1 MITNIGLKAK
11 ILLSFVGLIFLS
23 SLTTILAVIIATNSS
38 VETQARDKLIVGQ
51 NVFEQ
56 LLDIRSEQLFE
67 SAQVLTADFGF
78 KTAVLTGDESTI
90 VSVLEN
96 HGARIGA
103 DLMMLTSLDGQLIAS
118 TGSVVQLEEFPFQSL
133 LSAAGEQGGLASTV
147 VLQNKPYQILMLPVK
162 APIPKAWA
170 LAGFEMNLS
179 LAGQLKE
186 LTSLEVSFIGTSS
199 EKGLGFELTT
209 LALEDAGPLPSFDKV
224 HDWKLLQKGDERF
237 LGLETT
243 LVDESEY
250 KVVAQ
255 LSTSLEQA
263 LEIFEP
269 LKIQIL
275 SIAILALVISSIA
288 GFVMSRNITRPVDN
302 LVKAAERISEGDYQ
316 VEIGGQRF
324 KQNELAK
331 LATSLDQ
338 MQRGIA
344 AREEQILYQAHYDH
358 LTGLENRSAM
368 TQRITSLINDSD
380 RKFACFGLMLID
392 VWHFKQ
398 INDTL
403 GYQVGD
409 SLLIAIAE
417 RLKLLQSGEIVP
429 SRIAVD
435 EFLVVF
441 QGDSKEEVERKS
453 QYLLGELSN
462 VYHVNELEIKA
473 DFYSGLVLFPDHG
486 ATTEQLLRRVD
497 IALNKGKDTRVRCKL
512 YEVGLDEKHLK
523 QLKLVNSLREAISS
537 NQLSVHYQPKV
548 DLKQRKVTQVEA
560 LVRWVHPDLGF
571 ISPGEFI
578 PLAEQSGL
586 MPLLTRWVIRETV
599 MQGAQW
605 REQGVNLQIAVN
617 LSAYDLSNSD
627 LPDYIAGMLE
637 KYGVPTD
644 AFIFEVTESAMME
657 DPEQARSVLNHL
669 KKLGFLLAVD
679 DYGTGYSSLS
689 QLKDMPVDELK
700 IDMSFVLNLD
710 RSAFDQAIV
719 HSTIE
724 MGHKLGLTIVA
735 EGVETVE
742 SWLILENWN
751 CDKLQGYFIAKPQ
764 PAAEFIAWLQG
775 YQVPES
781 AAIAAS

>member
-1 MITNIGLKAK
+1 MMTNIGLRSK

-23 SLTTILAVIIATNSS
+23 SLTTILAVILATNSS
-38 VETQARDKLIVGQ
+38 VEAQAKDKLIVGQ

-90 VSVLEN
+90 VSVLAN

-118 TGSVVQLEEFPFQSL
+118 TGSIVKLTHFPFQSL
-133 LSAAGEQGGLASTV
+133 LSAAAEQGGLASTV
-147 VLQNKPYQILMLPVK
+147 VLQNKPYQILMLPVN
-162 APIPKAWA
+162 APITKAWA
-170 LAGFEMNLS
+170 LAGFEMDLS
-179 LAGQLKE
+179 LASQLKE
-186 LTSLEVSFIGTSS
+186 LTSLEVGFIGSGEDGS
-199 EKGLGFELTT
+199 GFELTT
-209 LALEDAGPLPSFDKV
+209 LALEDLGQYPSSDLAN
-224 HDWKLLQKGDERF
+224 DWKLFQKDDERF
-237 LGLETT
+237 LALVTT

-250 KVVAQ
+250 RVVAQ

-263 LEIFEP
+263 LESFEP

-275 SIAILALVISSIA
+275 SIAILALVMSSIA
-288 GFVMSRNITRPVDN
+288 GFVMSKNITRPVNN
-302 LVKAAERISEGDYQ
+302 LVKAAERIADGDYQ
-316 VEIGGQRF
+316 VEITDQRF
-324 KQNELAK
+324 KQNELAT
-331 LATSLDQ
+331 LANSLDN

-344 AREEQILYQAHYDH
+344 TREAQILYQAHNDQ
-358 LTGLENRSAM
+358 LTGLENRSAITKRM
-368 TQRITSLINDSD
+368 TALIQDSP
-380 RKFACFGLMLID
+380 RRSGNIGLMLID
-392 VWHFKQ
+392 IRHFKQ

-409 SLLIAIAE
+409 ALLVAIAQ
-417 RLKLLQSGEIVP
+417 RLKAHKTGDIVP

-435 EFLVVF
+435 EFLVIV
-441 QGDSKEEVERKS
+441 QGASGKEVEQQCQS
-453 QYLLGELSN
+453 LLGELS
-462 VYHVNELEIKA
+462 ELFQIDELTIKA
-473 DFYSGLVLFPDHG
+473 DFYYGLAIYPEHG
-486 ATTEQLLRRVD
+486 SDTEQLLRRAD
-497 IALNKGKDTRVRCKL
+497 IALNKGKDSRSRSQV

-523 QLKLVNSLREAISS
+523 HLQLINNLKEAITS

-560 LVRWVHPDLGF
+560 LVRWIHPEFGF

-605 REQGVNLQIAVN
+605 KEQGVHLQIAVN
-617 LSAYDLSNSD
+617 LSAHDLSNDD
-627 LPDYIAGMLE
+627 LPDYIASML
-637 KYGVPTD
+637 KKQSMPAD

-657 DPEQARSVLNHL
+657 DPEQALSVLNRL
-669 KKLGFLLAVD
+669 KALGFLLAVD

-689 QLKDMPVDELK
+689 QLKGMPVDELK

-710 RSAFDQAIV
+710 QSAFDQAV
-719 HSTIE
+719 VQSTIE

-735 EGVETVE
+735 EGVETAE
-742 SWLILENWN
+742 AWQILEKWH

-764 PAAEFIAWLQG
+764 PAAEFIAWLDA
-775 YQVPES
+775 YSLPDCRADAET
-781 AAIAAS
+781 

>member
-1 MITNIGLKAK
+1 MTNIGLRAK

-38 VETQARDKLIVGQ
+38 VETQAKDKLVVGQ

-78 KTAVLTGDESTI
+78 KTAVLTGDESTV

-103 DLMMLTSLDGQLIAS
+103 DLMMLASLDGQLIAS
-118 TGSVVQLEEFPFQSL
+118 TGSVVQLVEFPFRAL
-133 LSAAGEQGGLASTV
+133 LTTAAKQGGLAATV
-147 VLQNKPYQILMLPVK
+147 VLQNKPYQILMLPVN

-179 LAGQLKE
+179 LASELKD
-186 LTSLEVSFIGTSS
+186 LTSLEVSFIGSGTSGS
-199 EKGLGFELTT
+199 GFELTT
-209 LALEDAGPLPSFDKV
+209 LALEDVGPHPSAGTSN
-224 HDWKLLQKGDERF
+224 DWKLLQKGEERF
-237 LGLETT
+237 LALETT
-243 LVDESEY
+243 LVNESDY
-250 KVVAQ
+250 RVVAQ

-263 LEIFEP
+263 LGSFEP

-275 SIAILALVISSIA
+275 SIAILALVFSSVA
-288 GFVMSRNITRPVDN
+288 GFVMSKNITRPVDT
-302 LVKAAERISEGDYQ
+302 LVKVAERISEGDYQ
-316 VEIGGQRF
+316 VDITDQHF

-358 LTGLENRSAM
+358 LTGLENRSAI
-368 TQRITSLINDSD
+368 TQRITSLVNESE
-380 RKFACFGLMLID
+380 RKAACIGVMLID
-392 VWHFKQ
+392 IRHVKQ

-403 GYQVGD
+403 GYRVGD
-409 SLLIAIAE
+409 ALLIAIAE
-417 RLKLLQSGEIVP
+417 RLKSLQTTEFVP

-435 EFLVVF
+435 EFLVVL
-441 QGDSKEEVERKS
+441 QGSSNEELERKS
-453 QYLLGELSN
+453 QDLLGELSDAF
-462 VYHVNELEIKA
+462 YVNELEIKA
-473 DFYSGLVLFPDHG
+473 DFYSGLALFPDHG
-486 ATTEQLLRRVD
+486 TTTEQLLRRVD
-497 IALNKGKDTRVRCKL
+497 IALNKGKDTRVRCQL
-512 YEVGLDEKHLK
+512 YEVGLDEQHLK
-523 QLKLVNSLREAISS
+523 QLNLVNSLREAISS

-548 DLKQRKVTQVEA
+548 DLKQRKITQVEA
-560 LVRWVHPDLGF
+560 LMRWIHPEFGF

-586 MPLLTRWVIRETV
+586 MQLLTRWVIEETV

-605 REQGVNLQIAVN
+605 REDGVNLQIAVN
-617 LSAYDLSNSD
+617 LSAYDLSDSD
-627 LPDYIAGMLE
+627 LPDYIAGTLD
-637 KYGVPTD
+637 KYRVPTD

-657 DPEQARSVLNHL
+657 DPEQALSVLNRL
-669 KKLGFLLAVD
+669 KNLGFLLAVD

-689 QLKDMPVDELK
+689 QLKGMPVDELK
-700 IDMSFVLNLD
+700 IDMSFVLKLD
-710 RSAFDQAIV
+710 QSAFDQAIV
-719 HSTIE
+719 QSTIE

-735 EGVETVE
+735 EGVETLE
-742 SWLILENWN
+742 SWQILENWN

-764 PAAEFIAWLQG
+764 PAADFIAWLQS
-775 YQVPES
+775 YQLPAS
-781 AAIAAS
+781 DAIVQS